1 MLATIANTR
10 IDLYTPVLG
19 QSPVIDEMLGK
30 MQNRIERELGFER
43 DLMKLRG
50 ALDMTLAQ
58 VCDEQGV
65 CTCTLRIHTSSVSV
79 SVCFYGTSWRGFELM

>member
-1 MLATIANTR
+1 MRLPVLAIIANTR

-58 VCDEQGV
+58 VCDGYGEACAPHGYTLSLCLCRQGRV
-65 CTCTLRIHTSSVSV
+65 CVDSS
-79 SVCFYGTSWRGFELM
+79 

>member
-1 MLATIANTR
+1 
-10 IDLYTPVLG
+10 
-19 QSPVIDEMLGK
+19 VIDEMLDK

-58 VCDEQGV
+58 VCGRYGEA
-65 CTCTLRIHTSSVSV
+65 CAHNTLHTFSVSV
-79 SVCFYGTSWRGFELM
+79 RTGQVGVDSS